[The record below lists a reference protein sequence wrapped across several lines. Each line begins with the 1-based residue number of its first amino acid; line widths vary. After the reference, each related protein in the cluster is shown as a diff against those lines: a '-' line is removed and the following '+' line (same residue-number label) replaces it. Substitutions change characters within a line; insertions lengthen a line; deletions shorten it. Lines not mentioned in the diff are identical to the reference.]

1 MSQEPNPFESPAD
14 PKRLLELAFEANAD
28 MLSHLRHEFRTPLN
42 QILGYGEMLEE
53 DAESAGQSS
62 VVADLQRI
70 QTAGR
75 RLLELVDT
83 HLTTKFLKLPQVAPT
98 EATEGVCS
106 PGSIEVVPR
115 LTDDSTEL
123 STESL
128 IEKTNSESQ
137 DQLNPL
143 VGRILVVDDQP
154 TNRDVLVKRLHRNGL
169 QTSVAE
175 NGAVALSMVETGAF
189 DLVLLDIMM
198 PVLDGYETLVRLKS
212 NEATRH
218 IPVIM
223 ISALDELESVIRCVE
238 AGAEDYLPKPFDP
251 TLLRARISACLEKK
265 SLRDKEQNYLH
276 QILQTQKRLTHEL
289 EEAEEYLRS
298 LFPEPVAAPLQVT
311 WKHQSCS
318 ELGGDALGYHWID
331 KSHLAMYVLDVC
343 GHGVGASLL
352 SATAINV
359 LRSGSLP
366 VSDMRQPAQVLG
378 TLNNM
383 FLIEQQNN
391 RFFTIWYGVYNI
403 ETRTLT
409 YGGAGHP
416 AALLFT
422 PSEPRP
428 NLHRLKST
436 GAIIGIIE
444 GMDYEQLTCS
454 VPEGSHLIVLTDGC
468 FEVIH
473 GDGSIMDAE
482 VLDQFLIDH
491 IQDDDMAES
500 WFLEC
505 QQRRGDTTLDDD
517 FTLLRIRF

>member
-1 MSQEPNPFESPAD
+1 MSQNPNPLQSPTD

-28 MLSHLRHEFRTPLN
+28 LLSHIRHEFRTPLN

-53 DAESAGQSS
+53 DAESAGQTS
-62 VVADLQRI
+62 VVSDLQRI
-70 QTAGR
+70 QKASR

-83 HLTTKFLKLPQVAPT
+83 HLTTKFLKLPPVEPV
-98 EATEGVCS
+98 ES
-106 PGSIEVVPR
+106 SEVNRSSNRSDVDPHPV
-115 LTDDSTEL
+115 
-123 STESL
+123 
-128 IEKTNSESQ
+128 EKTNGKSTGKLMDASP
-137 DQLNPL
+137 DAPNPM

-154 TNRDVLVKRLHRNGL
+154 TNRDVLVRRLQRNGL

-175 NGAVALSMVETGAF
+175 NGAVALSMVDTGAF

-198 PVLDGYETLVRLKS
+198 PVMDGYETLIRLKS
-212 NEATRH
+212 NEATCH

-223 ISALDELESVIRCVE
+223 ISALDELESVIRCIE

-265 SLRDKEQNYLH
+265 AMRDKEQNYLQ

-298 LFPEPVAAPLQVT
+298 LFPVPVETPLQVT

-366 VSDMRQPAQVLG
+366 VSDMRQPADVLG

-422 PSEPRP
+422 PGEQRP
-428 NLHRLKST
+428 SLHRLKST

-444 GMDYEQLTCS
+444 GMDYDQLTCS
-454 VPEGSHLIVLTDGC
+454 VPEGSHLVVLTDGC

-473 GDGSIMDAE
+473 GDGSMMDAE
-482 VLDQFLIDH
+482 VLDHFLLEH
-491 IQDDDMAES
+491 IQDNDMAEA

-505 QQRRGDTTLDDD
+505 QRRRGDTTLDDD

>member
-1 MSQEPNPFESPAD
+1 MSQEPTPLQSPED

-28 MLSHLRHEFRTPLN
+28 FLSHVRHEFRTPLN

-53 DAESAGQSS
+53 DAESAGQTS
-62 VVADLQRI
+62 VVSDLQRI
-70 QTAGR
+70 QKASR

-83 HLTTKFLKLPQVAPT
+83 HLTTRFLQLPPKAPT
-98 EATEGVCS
+98 ESSESARHS
-106 PGSIEVVPR
+106 PGNNDVEPYSVEK
-115 LTDDSTEL
+115 STE
-123 STESL
+123 EL
-128 IEKTNSESQ
+128 IDTSS
-137 DQLNPL
+137 DATNPL

-154 TNRDVLVKRLHRNGL
+154 TNRDVLVRRLHRNGL
-169 QTSVAE
+169 QTSMAE
-175 NGAVALSMVETGAF
+175 NGAEALSMVETGAF

-198 PVLDGYETLVRLKS
+198 PVMNGYETLVQLKS

-223 ISALDELESVIRCVE
+223 ISALDELESVIRCIE

-265 SLRDKEQNYLH
+265 SLRDKEQNYLQ

-298 LFPEPVAAPLQVT
+298 LFPVPVNSPLQVT

-331 KSHLAMYVLDVC
+331 ESHLAMYVLDVC

-366 VSDMRQPAQVLG
+366 VSDMRQPAEVLG

-422 PSEPRP
+422 PGERRP
-428 NLHRLKST
+428 SLHRLKST

-444 GMDYEQLTCS
+444 GMDYQQLTCS
-454 VPEGSHLIVLTDGC
+454 VPEGSHLVVLTDGC

-473 GDGSIMDAE
+473 DDGSMMDAE
-482 VLDQFLIDH
+482 VLDHFLIEH
-491 IQDDDMAES
+491 IQDNDMAEA

-505 QQRRGDTTLDDD
+505 QRRRGDTTLDDD

>member
-1 MSQEPNPFESPAD
+1 MSHEPTAPQSPTES
-14 PKRLLELAFEANAD
+14 KRLLKLAFEANSD
-28 MLSHLRHEFRTPLN
+28 YLSYVRHEFRTPLN

-53 DAESAGQSS
+53 DAASAGQAS
-62 VVADLQRI
+62 VVSDLQRI
-70 QTAGR
+70 QKASR
-75 RLLELVDT
+75 RLLELVDA
-83 HLTTKFLKLPQVAPT
+83 HLTTKFLNLPPVAPPESSAANRESSAANRSPNSSDIDPDPVEKRT
-98 EATEGVCS
+98 EKSIGASLDAT
-106 PGSIEVVPR
+106 
-115 LTDDSTEL
+115 
-123 STESL
+123 
-128 IEKTNSESQ
+128 
-137 DQLNPL
+137 NPL

-154 TNRDVLVKRLHRNGL
+154 TNRDVLVRRLNRHGL

-175 NGAVALSMVETGAF
+175 NGAVALSMVETGEF

-198 PVLDGYETLVRLKS
+198 PVMDGYETLIRLKS
-212 NEATRH
+212 NEGTRH

-223 ISALDELESVIRCVE
+223 ISALDELESVIRCIE

-265 SLRDKEQNYLH
+265 SMRDKEQNYLQ

-298 LFPEPVAAPLQVT
+298 LFPDPVETPLQVT

-366 VSDMRQPAQVLG
+366 VSDMRQPAEVLG

-422 PSEPRP
+422 PSGHRP
-428 NLHRLKST
+428 ALHRLKST

-444 GMDYEQLTCS
+444 GMDYDQLTCS
-454 VPEGSHLIVLTDGC
+454 VPEGSHLVVLTDGC

-473 GDGSIMDAE
+473 GDGSMMDAD
-482 VLDQFLIDH
+482 VLEHFLLEH
-491 IQDDDMAES
+491 IQDDDMADA
-500 WFLEC
+500 WFMEC
-505 QQRRGDTTLDDD
+505 QRRRGDTTLDDD

>member
-1 MSQEPNPFESPAD
+1 MSQDSNTHKSAND
-14 PKRLLELAFEANAD
+14 PKRLLEIAFEANAD
-28 MLSHLRHEFRTPLN
+28 YLSHVRHEFRTPLN

-53 DAESAGQSS
+53 DAESAGQAS
-62 VVADLQRI
+62 VVSDLQKI
-70 QTAGR
+70 QKASR

-83 HLTTKFLKLPQVAPT
+83 HLSTNFLKPLPSA
-98 EATEGVCS
+98 
-106 PGSIEVVPR
+106 
-115 LTDDSTEL
+115 
-123 STESL
+123 STESPEGNRSSDSSDVSPHS
-128 IEKTNSESQ
+128 IEKSIEESMG
-137 DQLNPL
+137 DSPDAAHPMI
-143 VGRILVVDDQP
+143 GRILVVDDQP
-154 TNRDVLVKRLHRNGL
+154 ANRDVLVRRLQRNGL

-175 NGAVALSMVETGAF
+175 NGAEALSLIGTGSY

-198 PVLDGYETLVRLKS
+198 PIMDGYETLVRLKS

-223 ISALDELESVIRCVE
+223 ISALDELESVIRCIE

-251 TLLRARISACLEKK
+251 TLLRARINACLEKK
-265 SLRDKEQNYLH
+265 SLRDKEQNYLQ

-298 LFPEPVAAPLQVT
+298 LFPVPAESPLQVT

-331 KSHLAMYVLDVC
+331 ETHFAMYVLDVC

-366 VSDMRQPAQVLG
+366 VSDMRQPAEVLG

-391 RFFTIWYGVYNI
+391 RFFTIWYGVFNI

-422 PSEPRP
+422 PGAGHPS
-428 NLHRLKST
+428 LHRLKST

-444 GMDYEQLTCS
+444 GMDYQQLTCS
-454 VPEGSHLIVLTDGC
+454 IPEGSHLIVLTDGC

-473 GDGSIMDAE
+473 GDGSMMDAE
-482 VLDQFLIDH
+482 VLDHFLIEH
-491 IQDDDMAES
+491 IQEDDMAEA

-505 QQRRGDTTLDDD
+505 QRRRGDTTLDDD